1 MPPAKAVLLFCVLFL
16 TLPTNAGGGP
26 VCWLSCMGVIGGG
39 TLALGYAILPLL
51 GFTSTGIAAGSWA
64 AGWMASF
71 GGAVPAGS
79 LFATLQSMGAAG
91 VSWAKFGGISAF
103 CWELCIPFY

>member
-1 MPPAKAVLLFCVLFL
+1 VLHELFL
-16 TLPTNAGGGP
+16 VLGGP
-26 VCWLSCMGVIGGG
+26 YCYASCLAAVGVGGLVAG
-39 TLALGYAILPLL
+39 AAVLPLL

-79 LFATLQSMGAAG
+79 LFAGLQSAGAAG
-91 VSWAKFGGISAF
+91 ISWTSFGSVFTLCAQ
-103 CWELCIPFY
+103 LCIVIP

>member
-1 MPPAKAVLLFCVLFL
+1 MLDELFFVL
-16 TLPTNAGGGP
+16 GGP
-26 VCWLSCMGVIGGG
+26 LCYASCLATVGVGGLVG
-39 TLALGYAILPLL
+39 GSAVLPLL

-79 LFATLQSMGAAG
+79 LFAGLQSAGAAG
-91 VSWAKFGGISAF
+91 ISWSSIGSVFT
-103 CWELCIPFY
+103 LCDNLCSVLP

>member
-1 MPPAKAVLLFCVLFL
+1 MLHELFL
-16 TLPTNAGGGP
+16 VLGGP
-26 VCWLSCMGVIGGG
+26 ICYASCLAAVGVGGLVAG
-39 TLALGYAILPLL
+39 AAVLPLL

-79 LFATLQSMGAAG
+79 LFAGLQSVGAAG
-91 VSWAKFGGISAF
+91 ISWSSIGSVFT
-103 CWELCIPFY
+103 LCAQLCAVLP